1 MDYPPCRV
9 VPWSEIDRWSDLLAE
24 KIRAAH
30 HEPEV
35 IVGLT
40 RGGWVPSRM
49 LADRLGTKHLAA
61 LRAQHWG
68 VTATPSGKAEITE
81 GLNGRLDGKKVLVVD
96 DITDTGQSL
105 QLAVRHVAE
114 RGPVQVES
122 ATYLHISHST
132 YVPTYYAEEVPR
144 ESWRWFVF
152 PWNYWEDLRT
162 LARTARGEPE
172 TPLRVVLEGR
182 TPIDPSARV
191 LAGGVHRTDLGPYVY
206 EPTILDGV
214 GEQTLEQLGKELG
227 VTKERVRQLE
237 ARAQNKLRKIATEER
252 LEAAIS

>member
-162 LARTARGEPE
+162 LARTARGDHDAGAEK
-172 TPLRVVLEGR
+172 VLE
-182 TPIDPSARV
+182 V
-191 LAGGVHRTDLGPYVY
+191 L
-206 EPTILDGV
+206 
-214 GEQTLEQLGKELG
+214 
-227 VTKERVRQLE
+227 KERCDLNVPLDHVRRALE
-237 ARAQNKLRKIATEER
+237 PR
-252 LEAAIS
+252 